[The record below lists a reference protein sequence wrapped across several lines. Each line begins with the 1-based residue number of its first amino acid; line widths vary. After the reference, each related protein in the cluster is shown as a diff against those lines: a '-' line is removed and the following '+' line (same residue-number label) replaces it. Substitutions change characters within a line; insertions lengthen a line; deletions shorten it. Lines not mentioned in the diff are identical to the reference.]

1 MISRFSW
8 AFVFLASVSI
18 SGAAIAD
25 DPAPAFQPAAAAV
38 VSGLSGLVSGTQQ
51 NLGNYRSNSR
61 IVAIRGALA
70 RQLMNADPAR
80 PINLEVTNETVLCGP
95 RGTYAPIAVEAAYL
109 GTVTSTL
116 NRLAAPA
123 KATTVGDAVGSLYQN
138 YSIAASSGQVSPNS
152 KQSILTIC
160 QFDAQNWPTKFYGAD
175 IVQDRS
181 KQLETS
187 LALDKVSDAIG
198 TFSDLYQVLVSVN
211 APIVATPAAAQ
222 DAGKRNDAIAKFLT
236 QYRPQLETAATDLAA
251 YGSRL
256 ARDNRLQAVGQF
268 AEKMAAVR
276 ALSIDLSK
284 TDACRGALGKLPE
297 SLSSEVRDKTTGVVV
312 AHVPTDAY
320 VVCYA
325 QAWLQVSGAVQ
336 AAVTSASAY
345 DSLADLSSDQLIAA
359 IETVKGNLSKVGPQG
374 NQQGNQQANQQAK
387 VDVSQLQNASTQLI
401 AYGQAVSQA
410 LSAANVAKIKTDVD
424 ALMKQF

>member
-1 MISRFSW
+1 MILKFSRL
-8 AFVFLASVSI
+8 FVLLASVSI
-18 SGAAIAD
+18 SSAALAD

-51 NLGNYRSNSR
+51 NLSNYRSNSR

-70 RQLMNADPAR
+70 RQLVNADPSKS
-80 PINLEVTNETVLCGP
+80 INLEIANEAVLCGP

-109 GTVTSTL
+109 GTVTATL
-116 NRLAAPA
+116 N
-123 KATTVGDAVGSLYQN
+123 KFATPPKITTIGDAVGSLFQN

-187 LALDKVSDAIG
+187 LALDKVVDAIG
-198 TFSDLYQVLVSVN
+198 TFSDLYQVLVSVIT
-211 APIVATPAAAQ
+211 PLVAAPAAAQ
-222 DAGKRNDAIAKFLT
+222 DSSKRNDAIAKFLT

-268 AEKMAAVR
+268 AEKMATVR
-276 ALSIDLSK
+276 AISIDLSK
-284 TDACRGALGKLPE
+284 VDACKGALAKE

-312 AHVPTDAY
+312 SHVPNDAY

-325 QAWLQVSGAVQ
+325 QAWQQVSGAVQ
-336 AAVTSASAY
+336 AAVTAASAY
-345 DSLADLSSDQLIAA
+345 DSLADMSSDQLISSV
-359 IETVKGNLSKVGPQG
+359 ETVKSNLSKVNPQG
-374 NQQGNQQANQQAK
+374 NQQGNQQGSQQGK
-387 VDVSQLQNASTQLI
+387 VDLSQLQNAATQLVT
-401 AYGQAVSQA
+401 YGQAVSQA
-410 LSAANVAKIKTDVD
+410 LSAANVAKIKADVD
-424 ALMKQF
+424 VLMKQF

>member
-1 MISRFSW
+1 MALKFFSL
-8 AFVFLASVSI
+8 FVFSASVSI
-18 SGAAIAD
+18 SCAAAAD
-25 DPAPAFQPAAAAV
+25 DPAPAVQPAATVV

-51 NLGNYRSNSR
+51 NLSNYRSNNR
-61 IVAIRGALA
+61 VVMIRSALA
-70 RQLMNADPAR
+70 RLLMNADPTKS
-80 PINLEVTNETVLCGP
+80 INLEISNEAVLCGP
-95 RGTYAPIAVEAAYL
+95 RGSYAPIAVESTYL
-109 GTVTSTL
+109 GTMTSTL
-116 NRLAAPA
+116 NKFAAPP
-123 KATTVGDAVGSLYQN
+123 KITTIGEAAGGLYQN

-160 QFDAQNWPTKFYGAD
+160 QFDAQNWPSKFYGVD

-181 KQLETS
+181 KQIETS

-198 TFSDLYQVLVSVN
+198 TFSDLYQVLVSVIT
-211 APIVATPAAAQ
+211 PIVATPAAVQ
-222 DAGKRNDAIAKFLT
+222 DAAKRNDAIAKFLT
-236 QYRPQLETAATDLAA
+236 QYRAQLETAATDLAG

-268 AEKMAAVR
+268 AEKMSAVR
-276 ALSIDLSK
+276 ASSIDLAKADSCK
-284 TDACRGALGKLPE
+284 SAFAKLPD
-297 SLSSEVRDKTTGVVV
+297 SLSSEVRDKVTGVVV
-312 AHVPTDAY
+312 SHVPTDAY

-336 AAVTSASAY
+336 AAVTAASAY

-359 IETVKGNLSKVGPQG
+359 VETLKSNLSKL
-374 NQQGNQQANQQAK
+374 NQQGK
-387 VDVSQLQNASTQLI
+387 VDISQLQNAATQLV

-424 ALMKQF
+424 AVMKQF